1 MSKITIEIPEYL
13 RQQVESLSSAEGF
26 SIDQFFATA
35 ASEKL
40 SVIRE
45 LDYVR
50 ERASRANDEEFEA
63 VLEHIP
69 FSPVSEDWDRMP
81 IGTIGKSDASN

>member
-1 MSKITIEIPEYL
+1 MNTITIKIPEYL
-13 RQQVESLSSAEGF
+13 QKQVEKLSSEEGV
-26 SIDQFFATA
+26 SIDQFFSTA

-45 LDYVR
+45 TDYIAQ
-50 ERASRANDEEFEA
+50 RATKANDQDFEA

-69 FSPVSEDWDRMP
+69 ESTELEKWDEMP
-81 IGTIGKSDASN
+81 T

>member
-1 MSKITIEIPEYL
+1 MSTITIEIPEYL
-13 RQQVESLSSAEGF
+13 RKQVEKLSSAEGF

-50 ERASRANDEEFEA
+50 ERASKTDDEEFEE
-63 VLEHIP
+63 VLKLIP
-69 FSPVSEDWDRMP
+69 AAPVTEEWDRVP
-81 IGTIGKSDASN
+81 VATDGE

>member
-1 MSKITIEIPEYL
+1 MSSITIKIPEYL
-13 RQQVESLSSAEGF
+13 RQQLEKMSNEEGV

-40 SVIRE
+40 SVIKE
-45 LDYVR
+45 IDYIAL
-50 ERASRANDEEFEA
+50 RAARANDEKFEA

-69 FSPVSEDWDRMP
+69 ASSHIDEWDQMP
-81 IGTIGKSDASN
+81 AK